1 MMGWVNR
8 SVHCNGSVFFRGTM
22 PPRLEELEGL
32 ARSGVRVGK
41 RGKDAR
47 VHWAAEVEHDR
58 WGDATIV
65 CRRDAPPPPR
75 VMFDHDAGLSEA
87 ERDEA
92 RAGQSPVTIIV
103 KGEKGNVLRDRK
115 RLLGFLR
122 AVMGDD
128 GVVAMDHMSTRN
140 WSKAA
145 LDDELAHDEDVD
157 IEAMYCLH
165 AVVPEGGEQCDWL
178 HSHGLAHIG
187 FFDFDI
193 LQPAEALVRV
203 QSDALRAMAFAIVEG
218 GAKLGTASF
227 PLAQPGG
234 NVRLVDVAEF
244 NRRADAATKA
254 LRSVEESDEDHNK
267 DRAVLCEP
275 AGGLLGKF
283 FDKLKPNRWLC
294 GPLPEEA
301 ILAFSTAAGEL
312 MGERARATY
321 GRFRALAD
329 EFAEF
334 EFPTIAKL
342 GYAVDGGG
350 ADEKEHLWFSVDRAH
365 DDRLDATL
373 QSQPFN
379 IARMKA
385 GQRGTHPL
393 DLMTDW
399 AIVTPAGMINPRN
412 TRPARVVREHA
423 DEIRQALAAHRAG
436 GVSGWTE
443 SRKRTA

>member
-8 SVHCNGSVFFRGTM
+8 SVHCTGSVFFRGTM
-22 PPRLEELEGL
+22 APRLEELEGL
-32 ARSGVRVGK
+32 APAGVRVVK
-41 RGKDAR
+41 RGKDPR

-58 WGDATIV
+58 WGKATVV
-65 CRRDAPPPPR
+65 CRRDATAPPKQL
-75 VMFDHDAGLSEA
+75 FDHDVWLSDA
-87 ERDEA
+87 EREA
-92 RAGQSPVTIIV
+92 AKAGQSPVTVIV

-122 AVMGDD
+122 AVMGGD
-128 GVVAMDHMSTRN
+128 GAVAMDHLSTRN
-140 WSKAA
+140 WSRAA
-145 LDDELAHDEDVD
+145 LDDELAHDADVD
-157 IEAMYCLH
+157 IEALYCLH
-165 AVVPEGGEQCDWL
+165 AIVPDGGERCYWL
-178 HSHGLAHIG
+178 HSHGLSHIG

-193 LQPAEALVRV
+193 LNPAEELLRV
-203 QSDALRAMAFAIVEG
+203 QTDALRALAFAIVEG
-218 GAKLGTASF
+218 GVKPGTTSF

-254 LRSVEESDEDHNK
+254 LRDVDESDEDHNK

-275 AGGLLGKF
+275 AGGFLGRF

-294 GPLPEEA
+294 GPMPEEA
-301 ILAFSTAAGEL
+301 ILHFSTAAGEL
-312 MGERARATY
+312 MAERARATY
-321 GRFRALAD
+321 GRFREFAE

-334 EFPTIAKL
+334 EFPIIAKL
-342 GYAVDGGG
+342 GYVVDGGG
-350 ADEKEHLWFSVDRAH
+350 PDDKEHLWFSVDRAH

-379 IARMKA
+379 IARMQA
-385 GQRGTHPL
+385 GQHGSHPL
-393 DLMTDW
+393 ELMTDW

-436 GVSGWTE
+436 
-443 SRKRTA
+443 R